1 VLAIF
6 NHPSGFSWNQQYIFS
21 DYLFLNDANTDQMPA
36 YRIWNSK
43 ISYQKSNPKY
53 GWELWFAMENI
64 LNETYSL
71 GPDLNAAAGRYY
83 NAAPGRNFSVG
94 LKISTF

>member
-1 VLAIF
+1 MYLAIY

-21 DYLFLNDANTDQMPA
+21 DYLYLNDANTDQMPA

-43 ISYQKSNPKY
+43 ISYQKSNPKF
-53 GWELWFAMENI
+53 GWELWFALENI

-71 GPDLNAAAGRYY
+71 RTGFKRRRG
-83 NAAPGRNFSVG
+83 
-94 LKISTF
+94 KILQCCTR